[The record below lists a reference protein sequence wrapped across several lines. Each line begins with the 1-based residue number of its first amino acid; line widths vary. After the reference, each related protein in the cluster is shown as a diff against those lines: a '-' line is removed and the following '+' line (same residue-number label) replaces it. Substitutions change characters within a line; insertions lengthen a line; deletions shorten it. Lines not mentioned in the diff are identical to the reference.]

1 MHYTNKK
8 YSIKNFKKIYLMISA
23 NVSTGGPEALHQL
36 GNILKNDL
44 KKDIQI
50 FYVPNNHNNPV
61 HSNYKK
67 YNLEFTN
74 KIYDDPENLLIIPEH
89 FMFLNYSLQFKKIKK
104 IIWWLSLDNYFGFKF
119 KNENHK
125 FVRSFIKIPFNFI
138 SIFNKFTKYKY
149 GILTLQDYLKF
160 YYKFTNIKNHKE
172 VNQASFHLMQ
182 SHYVYNFFKKKFKN
196 IKTLFDYQNQNIL
209 NSSRDNN

>member
-8 YSIKNFKKIYLMISA
+8 FSIKNFKKIYLMISA

-50 FYVPNNHNNPV
+50 FYVPNNHNNPI
-61 HSNYKK
+61 HPNYKK

-89 FMFLNYSLQFKKIKK
+89 FYFLIEALKFNKISKA
-104 IIWWLSLDNYFGFKF
+104 IWWLSIDNYFGSRFSFTNNKF
-119 KNENHK
+119 L
-125 FVRSFIKIPFNFI
+125 RSFYKIEYNHLKSISVHRHQIK
-138 SIFNKFTKYKY
+138 K
-149 GILTLQDYLKF
+149 
-160 YYKFTNIKNHKE
+160 
-172 VNQASFHLMQ
+172 
-182 SHYVYNFFKKKFKN
+182 
-196 IKTLFDYQNQNIL
+196 
-209 NSSRDNN
+209 